1 MFIPRDP
8 PPVDEWE
15 YFKFSHHITFK
26 LEPQEGLNG
35 IVEPIMI
42 VRRSSFA
49 FKRVKRKLTRRVWD
63 SRRTCASRR

>member
-1 MFIPRDP
+1 MTRRGLGRSTEVGTAAMFIQRDP

-26 LEPQEGLNG
+26 LEPQEGLDS

-42 VRRSSFA
+42 VSAPFTHS
-49 FKRVKRKLTRRVWD
+49 RVLQ
-63 SRRTCASRR
+63 C